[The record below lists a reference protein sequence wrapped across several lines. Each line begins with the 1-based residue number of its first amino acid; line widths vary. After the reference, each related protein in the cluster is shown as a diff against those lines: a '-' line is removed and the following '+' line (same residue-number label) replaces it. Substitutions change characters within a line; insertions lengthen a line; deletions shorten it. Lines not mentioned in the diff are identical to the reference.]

1 MHPFANS
8 ASMRFV
14 TPSGDKI
21 EASIDS
27 LVTTHIVGTT
37 GKGRSVFSD
46 SLKAEA
52 RTKGFLYVDV
62 EAFRKSNG
70 FGLYPFEYELARRYA
85 HKLSGRLPRAIQ
97 ARKITVSA
105 ELSSG
110 TTRRREHLQKHL
122 VTTSPNVTLNRALLG
137 DAVNELESVTGIR
150 LTQPQII
157 GLMCPA
163 GIDKKIQEFGEV
175 DTQIREM
182 LANALSEKLTG
193 SKWPTYG
200 EAAEPTDHL
209 QHVEAAAK
217 EAGYKVIF

>member
-14 TPSGDKI
+14 TQSGDKI

-37 GKGRSVFSD
+37 GKGRSVFSE
-46 SLKAEA
+46 SVKAEA
-52 RTKGFLYVDV
+52 RAKGFLYVDV
-62 EAFRKSNG
+62 EAFRKANG
-70 FGLYPFEYELARRYA
+70 LGLYPFEYELARRYS
-85 HKLSGRLPRAIQ
+85 HKLSGRLPRAMQ
-97 ARKITVSA
+97 ARRITVSA
-105 ELSSG
+105 ELSSR
-110 TTRRREHLQKHL
+110 TTRRREHLKKHL
-122 VTTSPNVTLNRALLG
+122 VTTSSNVTLNRALLG
-137 DAVNELESVTGIR
+137 DAVDELESVTGIR

-182 LANALSEKLTG
+182 LANALSEQLTG
-193 SKWPTYG
+193 SEWPTFG
-200 EAAEPTDHL
+200 EEVEPTDHL
-209 QHVEAAAK
+209 QHLEAAAK